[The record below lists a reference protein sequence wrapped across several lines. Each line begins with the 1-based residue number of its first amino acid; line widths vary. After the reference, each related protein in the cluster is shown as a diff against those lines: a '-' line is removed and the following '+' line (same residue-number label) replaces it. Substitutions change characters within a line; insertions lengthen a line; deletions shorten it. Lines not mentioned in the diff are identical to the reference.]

1 MGGWALA
8 FDYLHFPKVGNVFF
22 NSDKYAEIKAKYSC
36 YYQFLEKK
44 QRRHITHF
52 SWWSLNIVLFLGRIM
67 SGVWK
72 RRKKMKTKEKEKTID
87 WKNHC
92 PFVVNVSQTD
102 NIWLNCSLFTITWT
116 SWHDNVI
123 SSDYEIDHLHRTSH
137 EHILEV
143 WSLCLHVQLSLL
155 MTMNIHWMILFC
167 LFNWSM
173 NLWYLFTVNI
183 IWTTS
188 LQLDDVWSFW
198 NVSRTMNIHK
208 MNFSKCCHW
217 TINCNWCQW
226 ATSMKC
232 ISPSVICWTNQCHLW
247 KSSEWIHFNSHKCSR
262 HNFLWKSLPLL
273 NNHQMHLFQLFILN
287 WMWFP
292 QLDWTSCKSICSNS
306 SI

>member
-1 MGGWALA
+1 M
-8 FDYLHFPKVGNVFF
+8 NSVFT
-22 NSDKYAEIKAKYSC
+22 N
-36 YYQFLEKK
+36 QKK
-44 QRRHITHF
+44 
-52 SWWSLNIVLFLGRIM
+52 
-67 SGVWK
+67 
-72 RRKKMKTKEKEKTID
+72 KK
-87 WKNHC
+87 
-92 PFVVNVSQTD
+92 
-102 NIWLNCSLFTITWT
+102 NCSLFTITWT

-232 ISPSVICWTNQCHLW
+232 ISPSVISFKITSIDEHPSNAFVP
-247 KSSEWIHFNSHKCSR
+247 IVHFELNVIPST
-262 HNFLWKSLPLL
+262 LL
-273 NNHQMHLFQLFILN
+273 NILQMHLFQLV
-287 WMWFP
+287 
-292 QLDWTSCKSICSNS
+292 QLLSRHLFEVVDYSQMHFFSCCHNKCSLFVFDKQQ
-306 SI
+306 